1 MNFKKAENTQTKIH
15 RLESVKENHNH
26 KKIDKLDFSETYKI
40 CPVKITIQ
48 KTKRPVREGE
58 SGMDG
63 KSNINIYALHE

>member
-40 CPVKITIQ
+40 CPVKNHHSEN
-48 KTKRPVREGE
+48 KNASEGRRKR
-58 SGMDG
+58 DG
-63 KSNINIYALHE
+63 WKK